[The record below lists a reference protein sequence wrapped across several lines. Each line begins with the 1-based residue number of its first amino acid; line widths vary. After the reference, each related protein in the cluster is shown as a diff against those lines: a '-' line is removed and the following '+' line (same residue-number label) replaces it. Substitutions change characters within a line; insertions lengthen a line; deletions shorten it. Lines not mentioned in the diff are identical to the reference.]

1 MTGIGGILQPVYGLS
16 NTSDPF
22 RFAKLAGHAQALRV
36 EDPIIPLDAALEK
49 ALPPPPWEAGVRIHW
64 LSIHGVQPNIPENV
78 PMLPPEHRPKR
89 QKKEMLAPEPEI
101 NANVNGEA
109 GKDQQGSGHGGE
121 GAVHDAP
128 GGVLVKAPLKHVLS
142 KELNMYMDQIM
153 KALEEGSSQRG
164 RVLDATLASLR
175 LDAGLQPLAPYLC
188 HRFADKILVECGK
201 EAPSTDKVST
211 RYHAVKLVNILRAA
225 ECIASNRTVDLS
237 WYLHELIPAIM
248 DVILD
253 VPQIHVDVKMKEKE
267 SMRELNRKYRWDQ
280 REFGAKAI
288 ASICSN
294 YPEVAPRVQKQF
306 VQSLKVDPE
315 KYLPTIYGAILGLA
329 CQGQRAVQTL
339 LLPNMIPLIRNIVA
353 HAKQC
358 STREL
363 DIVRNALLSVAG
375 PVVCN
380 QSGRLPQDAKFSHV
394 RPSVSL
400 IGTIEY
406 QERRASNDTPL
417 SKAELFSEDN
427 EDPCIQFCQDPES
440 VKLSQAWLRT
450 YVGKAKMHS
459 MSGASGEAYHPSI
472 TYKLADGKIQYKHTA
487 AYTKC
492 IKQLEVFPSD
502 THVFRRY
509 ASLLQDAYAQDANP
523 AESLNLIHDI
533 FGRQSDPYVTTRLH
547 TNDVFL

>member
-1 MTGIGGILQPVYGLS
+1 MYGLT

-36 EDPIIPLDAALEK
+36 EDPVIPLAAALEK

-89 QKKEMLAPEPEI
+89 QKKEMLAPEPEV

-109 GKDQQGSGHGGE
+109 GKDPQGSGE
-121 GAVHDAP
+121 GAAVHDAP

-142 KELNMYMDQIM
+142 KELNIYMDQIM
-153 KALEEGSSQRG
+153 NALEEGSSQRG
-164 RVLDATLASLR
+164 RALDATLASLR

-188 HRFADKILVECGK
+188 HRFADTIRKECGK
-201 EAPSTDKVST
+201 GVSSTEKVST
-211 RYHAVKLVNILRAA
+211 SYDAVKLINVLRAA
-225 ECIASNRTVDLS
+225 ECIASNRTIDLS
-237 WYLHELIPAIM
+237 WYLHELIPAIL

-253 VPQIHVDVKMKEKE
+253 VPQVHIDARTKKEE

-288 ASICSN
+288 ASICSS
-294 YPEVAPRVQKQF
+294 YPEVAPRVQKQY

-315 KYLPTIYGAILGLA
+315 KFLPTVYGAIVGLA
-329 CQGQRAVQTL
+329 CQGPRAVQTL

-358 STREL
+358 SAREL

-380 QSGRLPQDAKFSHV
+380 QSGRLPQDATFSHV
-394 RPSVSL
+394 RPSVPH
-400 IGTIEY
+400 IDTIEH
-406 QERRASNDTPL
+406 QKDRTSNHAPV
-417 SKAELFSEDN
+417 SKTDIFNNDN
-427 EDPCIQFCQDPES
+427 QDPCIQFCEDPDS
-440 VKLSQAWLRT
+440 VKQSQAWLRT

-459 MSGASGEAYHPSI
+459 MSGASGEAYHPPI
-472 TYKLADGKIQYKHTA
+472 TYKLADGKIQYKHTGA
-487 AYTKC
+487 TTKC

-502 THVFRRY
+502 THVLRRY
-509 ASLLQDAYAQDANP
+509 ASLLQDAYAHDANP
-523 AESLNLIHDI
+523 ADSLNLIHDI
-533 FGRQSDPYVTTRLH
+533 FGIQSDPYLMTRLH
-547 TNDVFL
+547 TNDVFM

>member
-1 MTGIGGILQPVYGLS
+1 
-16 NTSDPF
+16 
-22 RFAKLAGHAQALRV
+22 
-36 EDPIIPLDAALEK
+36 
-49 ALPPPPWEAGVRIHW
+49 
-64 LSIHGVQPNIPENV
+64 
-78 PMLPPEHRPKR
+78 
-89 QKKEMLAPEPEI
+89 
-101 NANVNGEA
+101 
-109 GKDQQGSGHGGE
+109 
-121 GAVHDAP
+121 
-128 GGVLVKAPLKHVLS
+128 
-142 KELNMYMDQIM
+142 
-153 KALEEGSSQRG
+153 
-164 RVLDATLASLR
+164 
-175 LDAGLQPLAPYLC
+175 
-188 HRFADKILVECGK
+188 
-201 EAPSTDKVST
+201 
-211 RYHAVKLVNILRAA
+211 
-225 ECIASNRTVDLS
+225 
-237 WYLHELIPAIM
+237 M

-253 VPQIHVDVKMKEKE
+253 VPQIHVDLKMKEKE
-267 SMRELNRKYRWDQ
+267 SMTELNRKYRWDQ
-280 REFGAKAI
+280 REFAAKAI
-288 ASICSN
+288 ASICTS
-294 YPEVAPRVQKQF
+294 YPEVGPRVQKQF

-315 KYLPTIYGAILGLA
+315 KYLPTIYGAIVGLA

-394 RPSVSL
+394 RPSVSH

-406 QERRASNDTPL
+406 QEERTSNDTPV
-417 SKAELFSEDN
+417 SKEELFSQDK
-427 EDPCIQFCQDPES
+427 EDPCVQFCQDPDS
-440 VKLSQAWLRT
+440 VKHSQAWLHT

-459 MSGASGEAYHPSI
+459 MSGASGEAYHPPI
-472 TYKLADGKIQYKHTA
+472 AYKLADGKIQYKHTA

-509 ASLLQDAYAQDANP
+509 ASLLQDAYTHDANP

-533 FGRQSDPYVTTRLH
+533 FGIQSDPYVMTRLH